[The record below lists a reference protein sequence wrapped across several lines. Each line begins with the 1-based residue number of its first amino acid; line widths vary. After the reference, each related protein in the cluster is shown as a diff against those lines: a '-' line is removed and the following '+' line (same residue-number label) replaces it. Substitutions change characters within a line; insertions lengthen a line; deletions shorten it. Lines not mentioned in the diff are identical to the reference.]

1 MSVSEMFQ
9 QFLGNLAVDNATTIS
24 DRYGELTVALNKK
37 FRDTESRTANTLQVG
52 SFGRG
57 TGIKG
62 ISDLDMLYIMP
73 KLSWDNYKDGK
84 QLKLLQDVRD
94 AIKARYPTTN
104 IRVDRLVVTVTYT
117 NFHVEV
123 QPVFE
128 QDDGS
133 FKYPDTKNGGSWKT
147 TKPREEMNEI
157 VKVDGEKNFNL
168 RRLCKMT
175 RAWRNKHGASM
186 GGLLIDTLAHNFLK
200 STQTY
205 DTKSYLY
212 YDEMVR
218 DFFLYLSNLP
228 SQDRYAALGSG
239 QHVKV
244 KKAFQRKAKKAYEL
258 CLKAIEAEGKDGVHD
273 KWKKVFGRPFPAS
286 ATLREAAEAMAKSL
300 GWDDTEQFIEDRY
313 PVDIKYNLKLDC
325 DVKQNGFREYRL
337 TDLLLRKIPLQARKT
352 LEFEV
357 VEDDVPGDHSIFWK
371 VLNRGEEAGKRN
383 NVRGQIVPDAGHRKK
398 TETTSFKG
406 DHVVECYA
414 VKDGVVVA
422 KDRIHVPIGENAA

>member
-9 QFLGNLAVDNATTIS
+9 QFIDNLALDNAATIS
-24 DRYGELTVALNKK
+24 DRYGELTAALNKK
-37 FRDTESRTANTLQVG
+37 FRDTESKTANTLQVG

-73 KLSWDNYKDGK
+73 KSSWDTYKDGK
-84 QLKLLQDVRD
+84 QLKLLQDSRD
-94 AIKARYPTTN
+94 AIRARYPTTN
-104 IRVDRLVVTVTYT
+104 IRVDRLVVTVTYM

-128 QDDGS
+128 QADGS
-133 FKYPDTKNGGSWKT
+133 FEYPDTKNGGSWKT
-147 TKPREEMNEI
+147 TKPREEMDEI
-157 VKVDGEKNFNL
+157 AKVDRDKNFNL

-175 RAWRNKHGASM
+175 RAWRNKHGATM

-205 DTKSYLY
+205 DTKSFLY

-218 DFFLYLSNLP
+218 DFFQYLSTLP

-258 CLKAIEAEGKDGVHD
+258 CVKAIEAEGKDGVHD
-273 KWKKVFGRPFPAS
+273 KWKKVFGRPFPAPT
-286 ATLREAAEAMAKSL
+286 ALREALEAMAKSQN
-300 GWDDTEQFIEDRY
+300 WDDTEQFIEDRH

-325 DVKQNGFREYRL
+325 DVKQNGFRESRL
-337 TDLLLRKIPLQARKT
+337 TDLLRKKIPLLARKT
-352 LEFEV
+352 LDFEV

-371 VLNRGEEAGKRN
+371 VLNRGEEARKRN
-383 NVRGQIVPDAGHRKK
+383 CVRGQIVPDDGRRKR
-398 TETTSFKG
+398 TETTTFRG

-414 VKDGVVVA
+414 LKDGVVVA
-422 KDRIHVPIGENAA
+422 KDRIHVPINENAT